1 MTGIENTITAR
12 LERNGEHFEILVDPK
27 KGYEYKTGQKKDF
40 SNVLAFDEV
49 FKDANK
55 GERATGAAMKK
66 VLGTD
71 NIMDAAKY
79 ILDHGELQL
88 TTDQRRKAVAEK
100 RIKII
105 ALIAATV
112 MDPKSKAPHPPARI
126 ELALDEARF
135 HVDAF
140 KRAEEQVDAA
150 IESIREII
158 PISTEKIKVA
168 VKVPAQFAPK
178 CYGLLKEY
186 GIQKEE
192 WGNDGS
198 ITVVLEMPVA
208 MEAAFYDRLNS
219 QTSGQTQTKRL

>member
-1 MTGIENTITAR
+1 MTGIENTLTAR
-12 LERNGEHFEILVDPK
+12 LDRNGEHFEILVDPK
-27 KGYEYKTGQKKDF
+27 KGYEYKTGLKKDF
-40 SNVLAFDEV
+40 SNVLAFDDV

-55 GERATGAAMKK
+55 GERASPAALKK
-66 VLGTD
+66 AIGTD
-71 NIMDAAKY
+71 DIIKAAQY

-100 RIKII
+100 RAKIV
-105 ALIAATV
+105 AMIAATV
-112 MDPKSKAPHPPARI
+112 MDPKTKAPHPVTRI
-126 ELALDEARF
+126 ELALEEARF

-140 KRAEEQVDAA
+140 KRVEEQVETA

-158 PISTEKIKVA
+158 PISTDKIKVA
-168 VKVPAQFAPK
+168 VRVPAQFAPK

-192 WGNDGS
+192 WANDGS
-198 ITVVLEMPVA
+198 LMVVVEMPVG
-208 MEAAFYDRLNS
+208 MEAGFYDRLNS

>member
-1 MTGIENTITAR
+1 MSGIENTLIAR
-12 LERNGEHFEILVDPK
+12 LDRNGEHFEILVDPK
-27 KGYEYKTGQKKDF
+27 KGYEYKTGLKKDF
-40 SNVLAFDEV
+40 SNVLSFDEV

-55 GERATGAAMKK
+55 GERASPAAMKK
-66 VLGTD
+66 ALGTD
-71 NIMDAAKY
+71 DIMQAAQF

-88 TTDQRRKAVAEK
+88 TTEQRRKAVAEK
-100 RIKII
+100 RVKIV

-112 MDPKSKAPHPPARI
+112 MDPKTKAPHPPARI
-126 ELALDEARF
+126 ELALEEARF

-140 KRAEEQVDAA
+140 KRVEEQVEAA

-158 PISTEKIKVA
+158 PISLEKIKVA
-168 VKVPAQFAPK
+168 VKVPAAFAPK

-198 ITVVLEMPVA
+198 LMVVIEMPVGL
-208 MEAAFYDRLNS
+208 EAAFYDRLNG